1 MRENMRREK
10 RTRYVPRSL
19 IRYVDLYISE
29 IGAPILVPC
38 NQWNPD
44 TERFPVGRKIGT
56 IDLWKH
62 GMERIENL
70 YAVPIHELIKW
81 AKEK

>member
-1 MRENMRREK
+1 MRF
-10 RTRYVPRSL
+10 VPRSL

-29 IGAPILVPC
+29 RGAPILVPR
-38 NQWNPD
+38 NQWNLEP
-44 TERFPVGRKIGT
+44 ERFPSGRRIGT

-62 GMERIENL
+62 GMERMENL

-81 AKEK
+81 AKADIKL